1 MGTSH
6 NELMNT
12 NFKSVAMWVRK
23 AMELVYNQHLCRW
36 KTPTSRSLTADVQ
49 VALEDLVLGAPGS
62 PASPDLKDLIIVTGV
77 GNNSPGVFPGRL
89 VVENVASRWWVRTVR
104 PLAFFWF
111 YQFHQ
116 HYPHKGKW
124 RLYHH
129 RSYFIWQDAA
139 MPRCDATDPA

>member
-1 MGTSH
+1 
-6 NELMNT
+6 MNT
-12 NFKSVAMWVRK
+12 NFESVAMWVRN
-23 AMELVYNQHLCRW
+23 ATELVYNQHLCRC

-104 PLAFFWF
+104 PLFFFWR

-116 HYPHKGKW
+116 HYPHKGTMT
-124 RLYHH
+124 LI
-129 RSYFIWQDAA
+129 SLISS
-139 MPRCDATDPA
+139 